1 METVTTA
8 RTNLA
13 DGRQIPSL
21 GLGVYKVDNDVVEGL
36 VSHALS
42 VGYRLIDTA
51 SMYNNELGVGKALA
65 ETDVPREDIV
75 VATKFWLDDLGYE
88 QTLTACTTSL
98 ANLGLDY
105 LDVYL
110 IHWPAPERNLYVDS
124 WRALEKL
131 KADGRVRSIGV
142 CNFHTEHLD
151 RIAQHSDEPVVLNQV
166 ELHPWLTQQP
176 LLEYHRDHGIVT
188 QAWSPLARGQI
199 LAEPTLTGLARAYD
213 VSVAQ
218 LVVRWHLQRGV
229 AVIPKSNSVDR
240 ITENSRVFDFT
251 LSEAD
256 MAVISSLNK
265 NFRTGVDPNDRN

>member
-1 METVTTA
+1 M
-8 RTNLA
+8 
-13 DGRQIPSL
+13 
-21 GLGVYKVDNDVVEGL
+21 
-36 VSHALS
+36 
-42 VGYRLIDTA
+42 
-51 SMYNNELGVGKALA
+51 
-65 ETDVPREDIV
+65 
-75 VATKFWLDDLGYE
+75 
-88 QTLTACTTSL
+88 
-98 ANLGLDY
+98 
-105 LDVYL
+105 
-110 IHWPAPERNLYVDS
+110 
-124 WRALEKL
+124 
-131 KADGRVRSIGV
+131 IGV